1 MKWYF
6 EPKVDGLQS
15 KWFSQSE
22 SIFTGVKLDSRFAWL
37 VGAALSRLV
46 ALFPF
51 TVADTASNRSRKS
64 FVFWQCAVGGAPGYR
79 LVSEFQLPVGDWP
92 RPSNG
97 AVSRQCRVSPTYTP
111 SLPRTPLLATLR
123 SFLAL
128 IVTHCLLRL
137 EMWHTTEAICWSTA
151 LTTGILFDAPRAS
164 WLFGGQAVETTLLPW
179 QWICL
184 RSYACWSSHPLR
196 WKVNKKLGLIL
207 AVYVAVTLSEGRF
220 VLWGRMQGSVWG
232 SAASVACRAMPCTWV
247 AVGIPLFQSS
257 ILRLRSC
264 NSYLWRTRR
273 CVIKMRSQ
281 QRVIVYQWLFIFIL
295 YISACQQKPPLL
307 FMLYLLIFPF
317 FSLSSFFFLGGC
329 KLSHLFSF
337 F

>member
-1 MKWYF
+1 MILWTKGGRAAEQVVLTVRVKLY
-6 EPKVDGLQS
+6 G
-15 KWFSQSE
+15 
-22 SIFTGVKLDSRFAWL
+22 GKLDSRFAWL

-46 ALFPF
+46 ASFPF

-97 AVSRQCRVSPTYTP
+97 AVSKQCRVSPTYSTYTP

-207 AVYVAVTLSEGRF
+207 AVYVDMTLSEGRF
-220 VLWGRMQGSVWG
+220 VVWGCMQGSVWG

-264 NSYLWRTRR
+264 NSYLWRTR
-273 CVIKMRSQ
+273 CCMIKMRSQ

-307 FMLYLLIFPF
+307 FMLFSYISFFP
-317 FSLSSFFFLGGC
+317 LSSVFSGGC

>member
-22 SIFTGVKLDSRFAWL
+22 SSLRGKLDSRFAWL

-97 AVSRQCRVSPTYTP
+97 AVSRQCRVSPTYSTYTP

-207 AVYVAVTLSEGRF
+207 AVYVDMTLSEGRF
-220 VLWGRMQGSVWG
+220 VMWGMHARFCVRQ
-232 SAASVACRAMPCTWV
+232 
-247 AVGIPLFQSS
+247 
-257 ILRLRSC
+257 
-264 NSYLWRTRR
+264 R
-273 CVIKMRSQ
+273 CVRGMQSDAMHVGRCGHP
-281 QRVIVYQWLFIFIL
+281 VISEQH
-295 YISACQQKPPLL
+295 PPAPLV
-307 FMLYLLIFPF
+307 
-317 FSLSSFFFLGGC
+317 
-329 KLSHLFSF
+329 
-337 F
+337 

>member
-1 MKWYF
+1 M
-6 EPKVDGLQS
+6 GCRAS
-15 KWFSQSE
+15 SSHSQSQALR
-22 SIFTGVKLDSRFAWL
+22 GKLDSRFAWL

-97 AVSRQCRVSPTYTP
+97 AVSRQCRVSPTYSTYTP

-207 AVYVAVTLSEGRF
+207 AVYVDMTLSEGRF
-220 VLWGRMQGSVWG
+220 VMWGMHARFCVRQRCVRGMQSD
-232 SAASVACRAMPCTWV
+232 AMH
-247 AVGIPLFQSS
+247 VGRCGHPVISDS

-273 CVIKMRSQ
+273 CMIKMRSQ

-295 YISACQQKPPLL
+295 YISASQQKPPLL
-307 FMLYLLIFPF
+307 FML
-317 FSLSSFFFLGGC
+317 FSYISFSPLSSVFSGGC
-329 KLSHLFSF
+329 KRSHLFSF
-337 F
+337 FFF